1 MRHDP
6 NAVMI
11 FAAGLG
17 TRMQPLT
24 HTRPKALVEVSG
36 EPLLEHAL
44 KLSRNAAASPIVVNT
59 HAHADQLHRYL
70 KAKPDVMISHEP
82 SLLDTGGGL
91 QAALPMLGN
100 EPVFTLNSDAAWSDE
115 SALTRLAANWN
126 PDRMDALL
134 LLVTPEQAHGYTRPG
149 SFDMDSEGKLIR
161 PGSLIYTGAQ
171 IIKTDRLKDCPEGAF
186 SIWWL
191 WEKIFEDGRMFG
203 CHYPGEW
210 ADVGTPEGIEIAEA
224 MLDASSV

>member
-44 KLSRNAAASPIVVNT
+44 KLSRNKAASPIVVNT
-59 HAHADQLHRYL
+59 HAHADQIHRYL

-91 QAALPMLGN
+91 KAALPILGAD
-100 EPVFTLNSDAAWSDE
+100 PVFTLNSDAAWSDAN
-115 SALTRLAANWN
+115 ALTCLSTHWN
-126 PDRMDALL
+126 PYRMDALL
-134 LLVTPEQAHGYTRPG
+134 LLVAPEQAHGYTRPG
-149 SFDMDSEGKLIR
+149 SFEMDSEGRLTR

-171 IIKTDRLKDCPEGAF
+171 IIKTDRLKTCPEGAF

-191 WEKIFEDGRMFG
+191 WKQIFEDGRMFG